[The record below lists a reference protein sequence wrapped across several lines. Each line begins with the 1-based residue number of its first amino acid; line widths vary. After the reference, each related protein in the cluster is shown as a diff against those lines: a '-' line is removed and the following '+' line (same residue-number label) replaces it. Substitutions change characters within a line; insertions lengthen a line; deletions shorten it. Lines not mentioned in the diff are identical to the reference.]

1 MMTQTNINTNAK
13 VDTNAIE
20 LADARKPALL
30 QLDHL
35 SVDFKT
41 RQGVVHAVK
50 DISLSLVRGE
60 TLGVVGESGSGK
72 SVTSYALMGLL
83 DRAGRVSSGTAVY
96 AGIDLLPTN
105 ESTMRDIRGRE
116 MSMIFQNPRAAL
128 NPIRTVGHQIAD
140 VLLEH
145 NQCTRGQARAKAIE
159 VLEHVRIRD
168 PHKRVDAYPFELS
181 GGMCQRVVIAMALA
195 CKPRI
200 LIADEPTTGLD
211 VTTQRAVMELVRDL
225 TRENG
230 MASILIT
237 HDLGLAGEYCDRV
250 AIMQKGLIVES
261 GSAAQIFQHPS
272 HPYTQKLVKATP
284 HGAHSVRDLLPEVAT
299 EVATDGDATEPSIV
313 APFPTDQ
320 GSSAAEVAA
329 RAVPILEVIDLKRSF
344 AGKRSWADVVARR
357 AAPAFEAVKGISFVI
372 GSGESVGLVGESGCG
387 KSTTSAMIMRLLDT
401 SGGAIRFKGQ
411 DISLIGR
418 DAFVHHHMRGSLQMV
433 FQDPTD
439 SLNPR
444 FSAAD
449 SIADPLKRLM
459 GMTNPSLI
467 HERVSELAQ
476 MVGLEVDLLTRLPHQ
491 LSGGQKARVGIARAI
506 ASEPDLLIL
515 DEPTAALD
523 VSVQAIVLNLLVDLR
538 ARTGMAYLFVSHDLE
553 VVRLMCDRVIVMR
566 AGEIVE
572 HGPTVNV
579 LNQPAHEYTREL
591 LSAAPRPP
599 ATPETDLEPRDV
611 LAHH

>member
-1 MMTQTNINTNAK
+1 MTQPHLPANTHTKTDANAHAQAAAHGGR
-13 VDTNAIE
+13 TSSQ
-20 LADARKPALL
+20 ALL
-30 QLDHL
+30 QLEHL

-41 RQGVVHAVK
+41 RQGLVHAVK

-83 DRAGRVSSGTAVY
+83 DRAGRVSSGKAVY
-96 AGIDLLPTN
+96 AGIDLLPTQ

-140 VLLEH
+140 VLLQH
-145 NQCTRGQARAKAIE
+145 NQCTRGQARTKAIE

-250 AIMQKGLIVES
+250 AIMQNGLIVES
-261 GSAAQIFQHPS
+261 GSAAQMFQNPR

-284 HGAHSVRDLLPEVAT
+284 HGAQSVRDLLPDGAAKPSMTASSTTGKTSAT
-299 EVATDGDATEPSIV
+299 VQTVERS
-313 APFPTDQ
+313 
-320 GSSAAEVAA
+320 
-329 RAVPILEVIDLKRSF
+329 VPILEVIDLKRSF
-344 AGKRSWADVVARR
+344 AGKRSWADVLARR
-357 AAPAFEAVKGISFVI
+357 AAPVFEAVKGISFEI
-372 GSGESVGLVGESGCG
+372 GSGERVGLVGESGCG
-387 KSTTSAMIMRLLDT
+387 KSTTSSMIMRLLDA

-418 DAFVHHHMRGSLQMV
+418 DAFVHHRMRGALQMV

-459 GMTNPSLI
+459 GMANPTQI
-467 HERVSELAQ
+467 NERVIELAQ
-476 MVGLEVDLLTRLPHQ
+476 MVGLEVNLLKRLPHQ

-553 VVRLMCDRVIVMR
+553 VVRLLCDRVIVMR

-579 LNQPAHEYTREL
+579 LSHPAHEYTREL
-591 LSAAPRPP
+591 LRAAPRPP
-599 ATPETDLEPRDV
+599 ATPDPELEPTDAI
-611 LAHH
+611 AHH

>member
-1 MMTQTNINTNAK
+1 MNTPIVSSN
-13 VDTNAIE
+13 D
-20 LADARKPALL
+20 LL
-30 QLDHL
+30 TVDHL

-41 RQGVVHAVK
+41 RHGVVHAVR
-50 DISLSLVRGE
+50 DISLYLRRGE

-83 DRAGRVSSGTAVY
+83 DRAGQVSAGSAVY
-96 AGIDLLPTN
+96 SGMDLLPTD
-105 ESTMRDIRGRE
+105 ESIMRDIRGRE
-116 MSMIFQNPRAAL
+116 ISMIFQNPRAAL
-128 NPIRTVGHQIAD
+128 NPIRTVGAQIAD
-140 VLLEH
+140 VLLQH
-145 NQCTRGQARAKAIE
+145 QQCTRQNARAKAIE
-159 VLEHVRIRD
+159 ALSHVRIRD
-168 PHKRVDAYPFELS
+168 PQQRVDAYPFELS

-225 TRENG
+225 TREHG
-230 MASILIT
+230 MATILIT

-250 AIMQKGLIVES
+250 SIMQNGEIVES
-261 GSAAQIFQHPS
+261 GQAAEIFQRPT

-284 HGAHSVRDLLPEVAT
+284 HGATHVRDLLPDT
-299 EVATDGDATEPSIV
+299 DATTPETSDQADKPVESERTTVQYPSNGQSTTGQSPIWKL
-313 APFPTDQ
+313 APLLQ
-320 GSSAAEVAA
+320 
-329 RAVPILEVIDLKRSF
+329 VIELRRRF
-344 AGKRSWADVVARR
+344 AGKRSFADLLARR
-357 AAPAFEAVKGISFVI
+357 PAQAFEAVKGISFDI
-372 GSGESVGLVGESGCG
+372 WPGQSVGLVGESGCG
-387 KSTTSAMIMRLLDT
+387 KSTTSAMVMRLLD
-401 SGGAIRFKGQ
+401 SSDGSIRFKGQ
-411 DISLIGR
+411 DISLIR
-418 DAFVHHHMRGSLQMV
+418 RESFVHHAMRRSLQMV

-449 SIADPLKRLM
+449 SIADPLRRLM
-459 GMTNPSLI
+459 GMRDTNAI
-467 HERVSELAQ
+467 KARVNELAD
-476 MVGLEVDLLTRLPHQ
+476 MVGLPVSLLSRLPHQ

-538 ARTGMAYLFVSHDLE
+538 VRTGMAYLFVSHDLE

-566 AGEIVE
+566 GGEIVE
-572 HGPTVNV
+572 QGPTATV
-579 LNQPAHEYTREL
+579 LTNPTHEYTRAL

-599 ATPETDLEPRDV
+599 AASPIELELEHV
-611 LAHH
+611 

>member
-1 MMTQTNINTNAK
+1 MNQSMHTPSGTGQPNGSAPT
-13 VDTNAIE
+13 
-20 LADARKPALL
+20 ALL
-30 QLDHL
+30 KLENL
-35 SVDFKT
+35 SVDFQT
-41 RQGVVHAVK
+41 RRGVVHAVK

-83 DRAGRVSSGTAVY
+83 ERAGRVSAGKAVY
-96 AGIDLLPTN
+96 TGIDLLPTQ

-128 NPIRTVGHQIAD
+128 NPIRTVGAQIAD
-140 VLLEH
+140 VLLQH
-145 NQCTRGQARAKAIE
+145 NQCTRQNARTKAIE
-159 VLEHVRIRD
+159 ALKRVRIRD
-168 PHKRVDAYPFELS
+168 PEQRVEAYPFELS

-195 CKPRI
+195 CQPRI

-225 TRENG
+225 TQANG
-230 MASILIT
+230 MATILIT

-250 AIMQKGLIVES
+250 AIMQSGQIVES
-261 GSAAQIFQHPS
+261 GSAVQIFQHPT
-272 HPYTQKLVKATP
+272 HPYTRKLVKATP
-284 HGAHSVRDLLPEVAT
+284 HGASHVRDLLPEQIIPVEANERNTAT
-299 EVATDGDATEPSIV
+299 LEV
-313 APFPTDQ
+313 
-320 GSSAAEVAA
+320 SSASNTQH
-329 RAVPILEVIDLKRSF
+329 RVPVLEVIDLKRSF
-344 AGKRSWADVVARR
+344 VGKRTLADIVARR
-357 AAPAFEAVKGISFVI
+357 PTASFEAVKGISFDI
-372 GSGESVGLVGESGCG
+372 WPGESVGLVGESGCG
-387 KSTTSAMIMRLLDT
+387 KSTTSSMVMRLLDPT
-401 SGGAIRFKGQ
+401 HGSIRFKGK
-411 DISLIGR
+411 DISLIR
-418 DAFVHHHMRGSLQMV
+418 RQSFVHHEMRGALQMV

-449 SIADPLKRLM
+449 AIADPLKRLM
-459 GMTNPSLI
+459 GMSNAVQI
-467 HERVSELAQ
+467 EQRVMELAD
-476 MVGLEVDLLTRLPHQ
+476 MVGLPGHLLSRLPHQ

-506 ASEPDLLIL
+506 ASEPELLIL

-538 ARTGMAYLFVSHDLE
+538 IRTGMAYLFVSHDLE

-572 HGPTVNV
+572 QGVTAKVLANPT
-579 LNQPAHEYTREL
+579 HEYTRAL

-599 ATPETDLEPRDV
+599 AAPVAPDAQNACVIESETNH
-611 LAHH
+611 A